1 MKKILILFGGNSTEH
16 YISCKSAKCILE
28 NIDKK
33 NYDVTSVGIN
43 LNNDWYIY
51 NDDIELLETGDWIE
65 RNVSKIDNIIE
76 FVRNFDVVFPII
88 HGNNGEDGHL
98 QGMLDLFNIKY
109 VGCKTTSSAIGMDKV
124 FSKYVFEKLN
134 IPQVKY
140 LSFENNINIKT
151 IIKNLKFPMIVKPAN
166 GGSSIGIEK
175 ANNKK
180 ELNKAIE
187 TAKKYDS
194 KIIIEEFIKAR
205 ELEIAILEDK
215 GLIISEPGE
224 ILSGNEW
231 YDYDAKYYNGNS
243 ITIIPT
249 DIPKDIVKQ
258 IKEYAKKAF
267 IGLNAKGL
275 SRIDFFYKPE
285 TKEIFINEIN
295 TLPGFTT
302 ISMYPKLMEN
312 EKISYKKLITKLI
325 ENA

>member
-51 NDDIELLETGDWIE
+51 NDDIECLETGDWIE
-65 RNVSKIDNIIE
+65 RNVSKIDNVIE
-76 FVRNFDVVFPII
+76 FIRNFDVVFPII
-88 HGNNGEDGHL
+88 HGNNGEDGRL

-109 VGCKTTSSAIGMDKV
+109 VGCKTTSSAISMDKV
-124 FSKYVFEKLN
+124 FSKYVFEKLK
-134 IPQVKY
+134 IPQIKY
-140 LSFENNINIKT
+140 VSFENNINIKT
-151 IIKNLKFPMIVKPAN
+151 IIKNLTFPMIVKPAN

-180 ELNKAIE
+180 ELIKAIE

-205 ELEIAILEDK
+205 EIEIAILEDK
-215 GLIISEPGE
+215 ELIISEPGE

-231 YDYDAKYYNGNS
+231 YDYDAKYYNDNS
-243 ITIIPT
+243 KTIIPT

-275 SRIDFFYKPE
+275 SRIDFFYKPV

-302 ISMYPKLMEN
+302 ISMYPKLMGN
-312 EKISYKKLITKLI
+312 KKISYKKLITKLI

>member
-16 YISCKSAKCILE
+16 YISCKSAKYILE

-33 NYDVTSVGIN
+33 NFDVTSAGIN

-51 NDDIELLETGDWIE
+51 NDNIEYLENGDWIDK
-65 RNVSKIDNIIE
+65 NIIKIDNIIE
-76 FVRNFDVVFPII
+76 FLKSFDVVFPII
-88 HGNNGEDGHL
+88 HGTNGEDGRL

-109 VGCKTTSSAIGMDKV
+109 VGCQTTSSAIGMDKV
-124 FSKYVFEKLN
+124 FSKYIFEKLN

-140 LSFENNINIKT
+140 LNLKNNINIKN
-151 IIKNLKFPMIVKPAN
+151 IIKNLKFPMIIKPAN
-166 GGSSIGIEK
+166 GGSSIGISK

-205 ELEIAILEDK
+205 ELEVAILQDK
-215 GLIISEPGE
+215 DLIISEPGE

-231 YDYDAKYYNGNS
+231 YDYDAKYYNDNS
-243 ITIIPT
+243 KTIIPN
-249 DIPKDIVKQ
+249 DIPNKIIKQ

-267 IGLNAKGL
+267 IGLDAKGL
-275 SRIDFFYKPE
+275 ARIDFFYNPE
-285 TKEIFINEIN
+285 TNEIFINEIN
-295 TLPGFTT
+295 TLPGFTN

-312 EKISYKKLITKLI
+312 EKISHKKLITKLI
-325 ENA
+325 ENI